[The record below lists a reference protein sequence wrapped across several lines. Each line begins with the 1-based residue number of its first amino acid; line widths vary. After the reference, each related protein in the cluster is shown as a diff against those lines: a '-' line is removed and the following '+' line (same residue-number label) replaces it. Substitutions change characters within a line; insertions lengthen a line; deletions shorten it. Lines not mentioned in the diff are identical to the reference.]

1 MDHYCGNFPLNSG
14 GVVSSGVNNR
24 DNSSG
29 GSGGSLGI
37 WSSGS
42 SGGGVT
48 SNCGGVQMCHHGHGS
63 GPGPPNIIP
72 PPPQP
77 PINNGGGLSGIC
89 HGFSTLSLT
98 GHAHNCNSSM
108 VVPPPPPTLCNPCSS
123 TSLNSI
129 APIQASTPS
138 SRWGPRTS
146 CPIHSPFRVRVPNG
160 SICSGHQVSF
170 VDVIFYFKVNH
181 F

>member
-1 MDHYCGNFPLNSG
+1 MDQYCRNLQLNSG
-14 GVVSSGVNNR
+14 GGASSGGINR

-29 GSGGSLGI
+29 GSGGSLGL

-42 SGGGVT
+42 SGGVI
-48 SNCGGVQMCHHGHGS
+48 SNCGGTQMCHHGHGS
-63 GPGPPNIIP
+63 GPGPPNVIP

-77 PINNGGGLSGIC
+77 PSNNGDGISGIC
-89 HGFSTLSLT
+89 HGFSTLSLA
-98 GHAHNCNSSM
+98 GHAHNCSSNM

-129 APIQASTPS
+129 APIQPTTPS

-160 SICSGHQVSF
+160 SICSGHQVSY
-170 VDVIFYFKVNH
+170 IEKKNLKKNIKV
-181 F
+181 